1 MTDTLPAWAG
11 TRSWT
16 DEDTGGDTSGDTGGL
31 LVCKQVHALTPD
43 VRTFVLQSPQ
53 PRLFHHEPGQFLT
66 LTVDIDGRTV
76 ERCYTISSPPTRP
89 HSVAITVKRV
99 PGGLV
104 SNWLHDRLRPGHT
117 VRARG
122 PLGDFTL
129 ARHPAPKYLFLSG
142 GSGATPV
149 MAMTRALY
157 DLAHPADVVF
167 VHSARTPADILFRR
181 ELDLIAATAPTVR
194 VVHVCEEDGPT
205 EPWGGHRGRLTLD
218 MLRQIAPDFRQREIF
233 TCGPA
238 GYMAAVRRMLAT
250 DGFAMDRY
258 HEESF
263 TVDAPPAAEADTV
276 PVPGTVPGTG
286 ETTEGRVFTVEFTR
300 SRRTL
305 TCDADTSLLAAA
317 TRAGLS
323 LPASC
328 AQGMCGTC
336 KTTLLTGSVDMRH
349 HGGIRPREIA
359 QNKILLCCS
368 RPRENLVV
376 DA

>member
-11 TRSWT
+11 TRPWD
-16 DEDTGGDTSGDTGGL
+16 DEDTDGL
-31 LVCKQVHALTPD
+31 LVCKQIHSLTPD
-43 VRTFVLQSPQ
+43 VRTFVFQAPE
-53 PRLFHHEPGQFLT
+53 PRLFRHDPGQFLT
-66 LTVDIDGRTV
+66 LGVDIDGRAV

-89 HSVAITVKRV
+89 HSVALTVKRV

-122 PLGDFTL
+122 PLGDFSFV
-129 ARHPAPKYLFLSG
+129 RHPAPKYLFLSG
-142 GSGATPV
+142 GSGATPA

-157 DLAHPADVVF
+157 DLAQPADVVF

-181 ELDLIAATAPTVR
+181 ELDLIAATAPGIR
-194 VVHVCEEDGPT
+194 VVHVCAADGPAG
-205 EPWGGHRGRLTLD
+205 PWGGHRGRLTLE

-238 GYMAAVRRMLAT
+238 GYMAAVRDMLSTA
-250 DGFAMDRY
+250 GVARDRY

-263 TVDAPPAAEADTV
+263 TFEAPPSPASMTGSEEA
-276 PVPGTVPGTG
+276 
-286 ETTEGRVFTVEFTR
+286 TEGRVFTVEFTR

-305 TCDADTSLLAAA
+305 TCDADTSLLQAAS
-317 TRAGLS
+317 RAGLT

-328 AQGMCGTC
+328 ARGMCGTC
-336 KTTLLTGSVDMRH
+336 KTTLLAGSVDMRH
-349 HGGIRPREIA
+349 NGGIRPREIA
-359 QNKILLCCS
+359 QNKILLCCAT
-368 RPRENLVV
+368 PQENLVV

>member
-1 MTDTLPAWAG
+1 MTEIPMDWAEG
-11 TRSWT
+11 DWT
-16 DEDTGGDTSGDTGGL
+16 EGDYGGL
-31 LVCKQVHALTPD
+31 LVCKQVHVLTPD

-53 PRLFHHEPGQFLT
+53 PRLFRHDPGQFLT
-66 LTVDIDGRTV
+66 LGVDIDGRSV
-76 ERCYTISSPPTRP
+76 ERCYTVSSPPTRP
-89 HSVAITVKRV
+89 HSLTVTVKRV

-104 SNWLHDRLRPGHT
+104 SNWLHDHLLPGRT

-122 PLGDFTL
+122 PLGDFSFT
-129 ARHPAPKYLFLSG
+129 RHPAPKYLFLSG
-142 GSGATPV
+142 GSGATPM
-149 MAMTRALY
+149 MAMTRTLY
-157 DLAHPADVVF
+157 DLADPADVVF
-167 VHSARTPADILFRR
+167 VHSARTPDDILFRR
-181 ELDLIAATAPTVR
+181 ELDLIAATAPTIR

-218 MLRQIAPDFRQREIF
+218 MLRQIAPDFPQREIF

-238 GYMAAVRRMLAT
+238 GYLAAVRDLLAT
-250 DGFAMDRY
+250 AGFPMDRH

-263 TVDAPPAAEADTV
+263 TFERPQADDPPADPTDTAEDRSHPAEV
-276 PVPGTVPGTG
+276 PSY
-286 ETTEGRVFTVEFTR
+286 TVEFTR

-317 TRAGLS
+317 SRAGLS

-336 KTTLLTGSVDMRH
+336 KTTLLSGSVDMRH
-349 HGGIRPREIA
+349 NGGIRPREIA
-359 QNKILLCCS
+359 QNKILLCCAK
-368 RPRENLVV
+368 PREDLVV